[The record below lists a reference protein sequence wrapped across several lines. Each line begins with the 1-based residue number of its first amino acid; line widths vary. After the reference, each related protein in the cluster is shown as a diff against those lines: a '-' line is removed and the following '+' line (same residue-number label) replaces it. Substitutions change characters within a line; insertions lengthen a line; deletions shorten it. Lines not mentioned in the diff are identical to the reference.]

1 MKTILLASTVTLAIS
16 TCAAFA
22 ATSSHGDVS
31 TGTELTSDV
40 QIARQF
46 DGAGAVTAPRGR
58 YVAPYTAPSWSNPT
72 GQVERGPHGAISLF
86 APTDNGNG

>member
-31 TGTELTSDV
+31 TGTELTSDM